1 MAEFCTEWASEDYE
15 PINFDFLDK
24 DLMDVPHVEEKSSEK
39 TCWKLYF
46 DGASNALGHRINAV
60 LITLEGEYYLFTTKL
75 DFNCT
80 NIVIEYEACAMG
92 LRATIDKGIKEL
104 EVYGDSMLIIYQVRG
119 DRKPEILV

>member
-1 MAEFCTEWASEDYE
+1 MDSLTKRALEDYE
-15 PINFDFLDK
+15 PFNFDFPDE
-24 DLMDVPHVEEKSSEK
+24 DLMALLHDEEESLEK
-39 TCWKLYF
+39 NCWKLYF

-104 EVYGDSMLIIYQVRG
+104 EVYGDSMLIIYQVRR